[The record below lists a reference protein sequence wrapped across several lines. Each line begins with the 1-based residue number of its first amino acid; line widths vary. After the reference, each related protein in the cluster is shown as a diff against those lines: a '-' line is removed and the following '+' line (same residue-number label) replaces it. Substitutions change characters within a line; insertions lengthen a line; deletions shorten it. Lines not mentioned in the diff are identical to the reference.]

1 MGCDIHLFG
10 EAKRNGRW
18 ECAIPFV
25 LSEWW
30 YETIIDEEFCEY
42 GADEFRTRKKE
53 FLDMSQEEI
62 LKRYGDDPRV
72 CWDCPFD
79 RALADRNYCFFAILA
94 DVRNGRGFAGIS
106 TGDGF
111 NVIAEPRG
119 LPKDVSM
126 EIKRENDYWSCDAHS
141 HSYFTL
147 KELLEY
153 DWDQRTI
160 HRGIIDERE
169 YARMLATKSPSPMY
183 WAGTTYGPGIKQIS
197 LADMLDLINGKF
209 QRNPDKRYVT
219 EFEWG
224 ETYREAVGADYL
236 EELCTELAQYGKPE
250 EVRIVFWFDN

>member
-1 MGCDIHLFG
+1 M
-10 EAKRNGRW
+10 
-18 ECAIPFV
+18 PFV

-30 YETIIDEEFCEY
+30 YEVIIDEDYEY
-42 GADEFRTRKKE
+42 DSTECQEQIKE
-53 FLDMSQEEI
+53 FKNMSQEEI
-62 LKRYGDDPRV
+62 LKRYGDDSRV
-72 CWDCPFD
+72 CWVCPFD
-79 RALADRNYCFFAILA
+79 RALADRNYCFFAVLA

-111 NVIAEPRG
+111 NPIAEVRG
-119 LPKDVSM
+119 LPEDVSM

-183 WAGTTYGPGIKQIS
+183 WAGTTCGPDVEQIS

-209 QRNPDKRYVT
+209 QRDPNKRYVA

-224 ETYREAVGADYL
+224 ETYHEAVGADYL

-250 EVRIVFWFDN
+250 DVRIVFWFDN